1 MAFILFKRGRACRY
15 CLKKLPNCKAPL
27 LRPRFSSKMAEIV
40 GASASTIALIETSAK
55 ILSHLCGYISK
66 VKNADKRW
74 QKLTDEVEATKRL
87 VDQLQINPN
96 NERLD

>member
-1 MAFILFKRGRACRY
+1 
-15 CLKKLPNCKAPL
+15 
-27 LRPRFSSKMAEIV
+27 MAEIV

-74 QKLTDEVEATKRL
+74 
-87 VDQLQINPN
+87 
-96 NERLD
+96 